1 MAHLVLKA
9 ETAVRRFLSA
19 QLPFLY
25 AALRFCYQAPF
36 ILGSKAGGSP
46 RDTPARVPGP
56 DALFAAEGR
65 TP

>member
-9 ETAVRRFLSA
+9 EVAVRRFLSA

-25 AALRFCYQAPF
+25 AALCLCYQAPF
-36 ILGSKAGGSP
+36 ILGSRADGSP
-46 RDTPARVPGP
+46 RDTPARAPGA